1 MNQTLCSRLTSIVSV
16 NLTAHLI
23 ILILQ
28 IRNWHLK
35 RWKNLPKG
43 NKWLEQRFQNPFLAS
58 ANPLP
63 TNLWSCCGVCGSEC
77 CDEASITLC
86 PWVTLMNRA
95 FLGSLYRTYEK
106 DIFAGLSLQDL
117 GAVCYCS
124 TMWPILTDTPCH
136 RAERAA
142 LLCVFSESKFVTS
155 RWKEPGGGYL
165 KQVETNKR
173 LRNI

>member
-86 PWVTLMNRA
+86 PSDSDEQSISWQPIEDLWERCLCWA
-95 FLGSLYRTYEK
+95 KPPRSGGCLL
-106 DIFAGLSLQDL
+106 LQ
-117 GAVCYCS
+117 
-124 TMWPILTDTPCH
+124 PILTDTPCH
-136 RAERAA
+136 RAEGAA
-142 LLCVFSESKFVTS
+142 LLCVFSKSKFVIS
-155 RWKEPGGGYL
+155 RWKEPEAGYL